1 MSRPNPRHC
10 PITVEADLSSAPVVT
25 GPLLLDGILHYA
37 AGCVAAG
44 GELAEGEEF
53 QARVLEIQARALAI
67 VRRHSGLWYAA
78 SQATP
83 TGPERRHHLHRRPA
97 ISELVRW
104 TTARSVTIGSGPDKA
119 LRVPY
124 FTRTAMLR
132 LRWTAYGDPDLV
144 AALLAHVPT
153 VGAKGTHG
161 HGWVR
166 RWEVRRGGPP
176 FSAYWQDVR
185 LRHLPASDWQGDVT
199 LVGRLSSKLLP
210 LTPPYHERRRA
221 VPVVQ
226 VAEWA

>member
-10 PITVEADLSSAPVVT
+10 ALTVEADLSSAAVVT
-25 GPLLLDGILHYA
+25 GPLMLDGILHYA
-37 AGCVAAG
+37 AGVVAG
-44 GELAEGEEF
+44 GGEQSEGEEF
-53 QARVLEIQARALAI
+53 MRRVQAIQNRALAT
-67 VRRHSGLWYAA
+67 VRRHPHAWYAA

-83 TGPERRHHLHRRPA
+83 VGPERRAHLHRRPP

-132 LRWTAYGDPDLV
+132 IRWTGYGDPEEV
-144 AALLAHVPT
+144 ARLLCHVPS
-153 VGAKGTHG
+153 VGAKTTHG

-166 RWEVRRGGPP
+166 RWTVTRGGPP
-176 FSAYWQDVR
+176 FLAYIDDVT
-185 LRHLPASDWQGDVT
+185 LRHLPQAGWQGDVRV
-199 LVGRLSSKLLP
+199 LGRVASKLLP

-226 VAEWA
+226 VPEWG